1 MGMFKRSNK
10 ADSAGRAGE
19 GADLSVLLL
28 QGEDM
33 IEQVG
38 RAHMSWGLGSAD
50 RWDLDQTTGIITW
63 TFPDKTAT
71 ASAQI
76 LGSFA
81 PRAGSWLWAWAN
93 QSLLPHMSRDSRS
106 FCDWAEANGHPGL
119 AQPKI
124 DADEQTASTL
134 AALAF
139 RITGATGY
147 YRGPGGNSSYVII
160 TFGPVTL
167 TSADGSVSTFNINV
181 GQRRAG
187 APVPGRTLELVRPV
201 ARTIP
206 DDLTA
211 GDDQ

>member
-1 MGMFKRSNK
+1 MGMFERAIK
-10 ADSAGRAGE
+10 ADSAGQAGE
-19 GADLSVLLL
+19 QADLSALLL

-50 RWDLDQTTGIITW
+50 RWDLDQMTGIITW
-63 TFPDKTAT
+63 TFSDKTAT
-71 ASAQI
+71 APAQI

-81 PRAGSWLWAWAN
+81 PRAGSWMWAWAN
-93 QSLLPHMSRDSRS
+93 QSLLPDMSSDSRS
-106 FCDWAEANGHPGL
+106 FCDWAEANGHPEL

-124 DADEQTASTL
+124 DADEHTASTL

-139 RITGATGY
+139 RVTGATGY

-167 TSADGSVSTFNINV
+167 TKSDGSVSTFDINIS
-181 GQRRAG
+181 
-187 APVPGRTLELVRPV
+187 
-201 ARTIP
+201 
-206 DDLTA
+206 
-211 GDDQ
+211 

>member
-10 ADSAGRAGE
+10 ADSAGQAGE

-81 PRAGSWLWAWAN
+81 PGAGSWLWAWAN

-139 RITGATGY
+139 RVTGATGY

-181 GQRRAG
+181 G
-187 APVPGRTLELVRPV
+187 
-201 ARTIP
+201 
-206 DDLTA
+206 
-211 GDDQ
+211 